1 MGRQIYPNLDFWGL
15 AEPYLDTWLT
25 EQFSPLK
32 LKDYIL
38 ENKEDI
44 LFKASEVP
52 GIVYEAIDEL
62 RSYSKNKDSNN
73 KKIQELE
80 IQLSN
85 QKNLIRVIGVVIILS
100 AVIMLIAS

>member
-1 MGRQIYPNLDFWGL
+1 MRSIEDRDCFWVVLEVFWG
-15 AEPYLDTWLT
+15 
-25 EQFSPLK
+25 FSGVVRGCSGEFGCSGGVLGK
-32 LKDYIL
+32 FCGCLGGVL
-38 ENKEDI
+38 GV
-44 LFKASEVP
+44 FWGAH
-52 GIVYEAIDEL
+52 L

-100 AVIMLIAS
+100 VVIMLITS

>member
-100 AVIMLIAS
+100 AVIMLITS

>member
-1 MGRQIYPNLDFWGL
+1 M
-15 AEPYLDTWLT
+15 
-25 EQFSPLK
+25 
-32 LKDYIL
+32 
-38 ENKEDI
+38 
-44 LFKASEVP
+44 P

-62 RSYSKNKDSNN
+62 RSYSKNKDSSN